1 MKSISLANKVKSR
14 ESISMH
20 NLETDGRLQVTSA
33 ISLLEFSRL
42 VKWDQ
47 NSAQFTPED
56 RGTFESSWR
65 NNVSPVFGRLICWIN
80 FSAGAEFL
88 AKGVCLLNGID
99 VRRVCSIPANPTS
112 NLTEWVNE
120 YFKNPNGNEKTTNFG
135 DLGAFVSLKD
145 KNNNGKFLKKL
156 CETRR
161 ANPQDEKF
169 LLVAYD
175 FLRQT
180 IRNRDAHAYIPN
192 VRNANFDLV
201 PKLFVNSFNL
211 LLTWIPDGQSKL
223 NIWRDK
229 AEEFIDS
236 LPPP

>member
-1 MKSISLANKVKSR
+1 MY
-14 ESISMH
+14 

-47 NSAQFTPED
+47 SSAQFTPED
-56 RGTFESSWR
+56 QGTFELSWR
-65 NNVSPVFGRLICWIN
+65 DNVIPVFGRLICWIN

-99 VRRVCSIPANPTS
+99 VRRVCDVPANPTS
-112 NLTEWVNE
+112 NLIVWVNE
-120 YFKNPNGNEKTTNFG
+120 YFNNQNGIKETTKFG
-135 DLGAFVSLKD
+135 DLGAFVSFKD
-145 KNNNGKFLKKL
+145 KNNKCKFLKKL
-156 CETRR
+156 CKKRG
-161 ANPQDEKF
+161 ANPQDEKL

-180 IRNRDAHAYIPN
+180 IRNRDAHAYKPN
-192 VRNANFDLV
+192 VRDANFHLV
-201 PKLFVNSFNL
+201 PELFVKSFNL
-211 LLTWIPDGQSKL
+211 LLTWIPDGQSNL

-236 LPPP
+236 LPHPKQYVPAETAK